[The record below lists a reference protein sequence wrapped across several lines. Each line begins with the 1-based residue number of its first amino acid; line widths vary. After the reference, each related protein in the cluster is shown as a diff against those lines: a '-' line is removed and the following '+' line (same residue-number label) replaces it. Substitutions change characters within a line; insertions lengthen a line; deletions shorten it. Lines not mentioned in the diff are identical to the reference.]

1 MASPTAHDVQPVT
14 TDIDQFTR
22 GRKPPRRGSAGSALI
37 KHARRDERGEHT
49 GEKG

>member
-1 MASPTAHDVQPVT
+1 VQPVT
-14 TDIDQFTR
+14 PDIDQCTWC
-22 GRKPPRRGSAGSALI
+22 RKPPRRGSAGGALV